1 MREEYAMNLSI
12 RNNKDFW
19 AGLMFFGTGAGA
31 LLMARNYPF
40 GTTLKMGPGYF
51 PVALSGIL
59 ILFGIYVMIRGL
71 RTNEKIQ
78 GNWSIRAL
86 IILPLSVVV
95 FGILM
100 ELTGFVPALAAL
112 VFLSAASGREFKF
125 VEVLL
130 LTLFLGGLSV
140 ALFIWGL
147 GLPYPLIKIA

>member
-1 MREEYAMNLSI
+1 MNLSV

-31 LLMARNYPF
+31 LFMARHYPF

-51 PVALSGIL
+51 PVMLSGLL

-71 RTNEKIQ
+71 RKNEQIQ
-78 GNWSIRAL
+78 GNWSVRAL
-86 IILPLSVVV
+86 IILPLSVVI
-95 FGILM
+95 FGVLM
-100 ELTGFVPALAAL
+100 ELAGFIPALAAL

-130 LTLFLGGLSV
+130 LTLFLGLLSV

>member
-1 MREEYAMNLSI
+1 MNLSI
-12 RNNKDFW
+12 RSNKDFW

-31 LLMARNYPF
+31 LFMARHYPF

-51 PVALSGIL
+51 PVMLSGLL

-71 RTNEKIQ
+71 RKNEQIQ

-100 ELTGFVPALAAL
+100 ELVGFVPALAAL